1 MFRATAS
8 FILTFVF
15 CLCIYPLHAQSSS
28 DLYMFSVEKTGK
40 GEYHLHNAKFLSSFN
55 KGGYTNQPS
64 FTPSGDIL
72 VSVRKKGE
80 NQNDILLLMPAL
92 KKYKRL
98 TKTNAS
104 EYSPRIHPDE
114 EQLTVLRQLSASP
127 LDQQVCNIP
136 LRSGKMEC
144 VTVDIKDVGYY
155 TWLNPTELGL
165 FRIEGTTS
173 RLAYYNV
180 NENKS
185 RRISAAIGRTLLT
198 DKSGQLVY
206 VHKFTDDYWYIK
218 KYNPSNSAIEI
229 VTRTVAKNEDFALA
243 ADGTYFMA
251 KDNILYSFHPDRGKD
266 WVQVANLSAYG
277 IRYITRMAIS
287 PDSKKIVIVAEQ
299 QKS

>member
-1 MFRATAS
+1 MYQATISTIIIIA
-8 FILTFVF
+8 F
-15 CLCIYPLHAQSSS
+15 CIGAGAAYAQNPS
-28 DLYMFSVEKTGK
+28 DLYMFSVERTGK

-80 NQNDILLLMPAL
+80 NQNDILQLMPAL

-136 LRSGKMEC
+136 LRSGEMEC

-155 TWLNPTELGL
+155 TWLNPKELGL
-165 FRIEGTTS
+165 FRIDGTTG

-180 NENKS
+180 DENKS
-185 RRISAAIGRTLLT
+185 RRISTAIGRTLMT
-198 DKSGQLVY
+198 DKTGQLVY
-206 VHKFTDDYWYIK
+206 VHKFADDFWYIK

-229 VTRTVAKNEDFALA
+229 VNRTIAKNEDFALA
-243 ADGTYFMA
+243 SDGTYFMA
-251 KDNILYSFHPDRGKD
+251 KDNILYTFHPDRGKD
-266 WVQVANLSAYG
+266 WVQLADLSAYG

-287 PDSKKIVIVAEQ
+287 PDLKKLVIVAEQ